1 MRLIDRYLL
10 GTMLRPLAASLV
22 VVLTAL
28 LLERILRLFSLLVD
42 GRGPIGLVLD
52 MAANLVPHYLGLA
65 LPAAFFL
72 SILLVTARLSGDNEL
87 EAMTG
92 GGLSLARL
100 AAPFLA
106 LATVLVALGVFLYG
120 YAQPYSRYSYRAV
133 MHAVTTGVWD
143 ATLQPGIVISREDKL
158 TITADRVDLS
168 GRNLVGVFINQRKED
183 ETVTT
188 TARYGRLGMS
198 ADHQRLLLA
207 LRDGVQLRT
216 RLNPITGE
224 PRSVVTS
231 FAELTLDRDFR
242 FEALPFRVRGGSER
256 EMTMTELWEERAQ
269 PSGEVPM
276 TRIDSEWHGRIARI
290 ISPLLLPL
298 IAIPLG
304 RAARRSHRNAGVL
317 LAVLILVLFHHSV
330 QLGESLADNGKL
342 PAPVAIWVPM
352 ALFGTFGVWLF
363 WRATERVG
371 ETGILRTIE
380 SMENI
385 VRRTVRFLRPRR
397 APAAT

>member
-1 MRLIDRYLL
+1 MRLIDRYLI
-10 GTMLRPLAASLV
+10 GTMLRPLAVSLV

-28 LLERILRLFSLLVD
+28 LLERILRLFSILVD
-42 GRGPIGLVLD
+42 RRGPIGLVLE

-72 SILLVTARLSGDNEL
+72 SILLVTARLSADNEL

-100 AAPFLA
+100 ALPFLA
-106 LATVLVALGVFLYG
+106 LAAVLVALGVFLYG

-133 MHAVTTGVWD
+133 FHAVTTGVWD
-143 ATLQPGIVISREDKL
+143 ATLQPGIVVTREEKL

-168 GRNLVGVFINQRKED
+168 GRNLVGVFINQQKDD
-183 ETVTT
+183 ETITT
-188 TARYGRLGMS
+188 TARYGRLGIS
-198 ADHQRLLLA
+198 SDGQRLLLG

-216 RLNPITGE
+216 RANPVSGE
-224 PRSVVTS
+224 PRSAVTT
-231 FAELTLDRDFR
+231 FAELELDRDFR

-256 EMTMTELWEERAQ
+256 EMTMTELWEERAR

-276 TRIDSEWHGRIARI
+276 TRINSEWHGRIARI

-298 IAIPLG
+298 IAMPLG
-304 RAARRSHRNAGVL
+304 RAARRSHRNSGIL

-330 QLGESLADNGKL
+330 QLGESFADNGNL
-342 PAPVAIWVPM
+342 PAPVAVWTPM
-352 ALFGTFGVWLF
+352 LLFGAFGAWLF
-363 WRATERVG
+363 RRATESAG
-371 ETGILRTIE
+371 ESGVLRAFE
-380 SMENI
+380 SMES
-385 VRRTVRFLRPRR
+385 VLRRVARLVRPRSVR
-397 APAAT
+397 AGA